1 MFPFNALQFS
11 FYNLFKEWTTDPVT
25 GKMPSWAS
33 ACSGATAGCI
43 ATISVYPLDLIKTRL
58 TIQSRAGTERKYNG
72 IWDCFVKIYKQEGFL
87 ALYKGVSASIAG
99 VIPFQGFTF
108 MAYEILSVLWGK
120 PKNKLSGWEN
130 FVNGCLAGAFAQT
143 FSFPFDTVRK
153 KMQAQ
158 SSAGTTKTDVKFNGL
173 IDCFVQTVKQKG
185 VLALWSGT
193 IANLAKVA
201 PYAGIMFYIFEYCK
215 RFFLYQ
221 NGYTTSMFHENLRPD
236 VNQGW
241 RPDQVK
247 QYLRNLEEEKK
258 TGKPLEECQRI
269 AASTVIERD

>member
-1 MFPFNALQFS
+1 MFKGWATNP
-11 FYNLFKEWTTDPVT
+11 ET
-25 GKMPSWAS
+25 GKMTALAS
-33 ACSGATAGCI
+33 ATAGATAGCI
-43 ATISVYPLDLIKTRL
+43 STIAVYPLDLVKTRL
-58 TIQSRAGTERKYNG
+58 TIQARAGKDRKYNG
-72 IWDCFVKIYKQEGFL
+72 IWDCIMKVYKQEGFL

-108 MAYEILSVLWGK
+108 MAYEILSKVWGK

-130 FVNGCLAGAFAQT
+130 FVNGCCAGAFAQT

-158 SSAGTTKTDVKFNGL
+158 SSAGTTKTDVQFNGL

-185 VLALWSGT
+185 FLALWSGT

-215 RFFLYQ
+215 RFYLYK
-221 NGYTTSMFHENLRPD
+221 NGYTTQMFKEVYREGVD
-236 VNQGW
+236 QGW
-241 RPDQVK
+241 SPAEVK
-247 QYLRNLEEEKK
+247 AWLKEQEAAKK
-258 TGKPLEECQRI
+258 
-269 AASTVIERD
+269 A